1 MRSENGDPGAGRPA
15 EGLSPEEIQAL
26 GFEAALERLEDVV
39 RRLES
44 GDVPLEVA
52 IDLYREGVLLARRC
66 DELLTAVEQKV
77 TVLLEEAPGLWVER
91 PFGGAER

>member
-1 MRSENGDPGAGRPA
+1 M
-15 EGLSPEEIQAL
+15 
-26 GFEAALERLEDVV
+26 
-39 RRLES
+39 
-44 GDVPLEVA
+44 PLEVA